1 MKSRNRV
8 SLEVCQ
14 KKLGNGDEKDIIQE
28 QMIMKGKWRL
38 LINSMEILEKQI
50 LDQKIKKK
58 FKTIT
63 IQNSKHFWASYE
75 LTA

>member
-28 QMIMKGKWRL
+28 QMIMKGK
-38 LINSMEILEKQI
+38 
-50 LDQKIKKK
+50 
-58 FKTIT
+58 
-63 IQNSKHFWASYE
+63 
-75 LTA
+75 